1 MLLHGNRIAC
11 HFISQEKH
19 AFMAKEKHAV
29 EIVRPTLEIEEELQ
43 LHEKGWVI
51 QRIGWFLIIAAMLA
65 GALGVFGEGIL
76 SKQRPSAGNIQAEY
90 EHFLR
95 FESETKLAI
104 QSADEHISTI
114 SLPQKYL
121 KDFRVIR
128 FVPEPVNSN
137 TTIDDIKYNFPPAE
151 NHIVSIYLM
160 PKTTGSINGLMK
172 VNTSNQIPLHHFI
185 YP

>member
-1 MLLHGNRIAC
+1 
-11 HFISQEKH
+11 
-19 AFMAKEKHAV
+19 
-29 EIVRPTLEIEEELQ
+29 
-43 LHEKGWVI
+43 
-51 QRIGWFLIIAAMLA
+51 
-65 GALGVFGEGIL
+65 
-76 SKQRPSAGNIQAEY
+76 
-90 EHFLR
+90 
-95 FESETKLAI
+95 LAI